1 MGRGEGTQLD
11 LGEEGG
17 RGEEKEDKDL
27 QKFLNT
33 PQSSSHVQ
41 ASSGQDPRIW
51 KDTPWRPLGV
61 RGGVPR
67 QGGSGEEDISVCWCI
82 LEKLGEQRGCKAP
95 LRWDSPDLPGSQ
107 LPLSMHQTTV
117 LIRLGLALGFAEGW
131 LAVPGGPEAC
141 RGPWG
146 EVGGRGECGV
156 WGEGGGRGG

>member
-1 MGRGEGTQLD
+1 MRISKRSSTLPRARAMPRLQVAKILESGRKPHGNHWGL
-11 LGEEGG
+11 EEGSQG
-17 RGEEKEDKDL
+17 REE
-27 QKFLNT
+27 
-33 PQSSSHVQ
+33 
-41 ASSGQDPRIW
+41 
-51 KDTPWRPLGV
+51 V
-61 RGGVPR
+61 RRRTLLCV
-67 QGGSGEEDISVCWCI
+67 CI
-82 LEKLGEQRGCKAP
+82 LEKLGKQRGCKAP
-95 LRWDSPDLPGSQ
+95 LLWISPDLPGPQ

>member
-1 MGRGEGTQLD
+1 MRIPKSPSTLSGAQATSRLQVAKILESGRTLHGDRWGL
-11 LGEEGG
+11 EEGSQG
-17 RGEEKEDKDL
+17 REEVGSRT
-27 QKFLNT
+27 FLCVGVFWKNWG
-33 PQSSSHVQ
+33 SRERVQ
-41 ASSGQDPRIW
+41 GPSPVDP
-51 KDTPWRPLGV
+51 
-61 RGGVPR
+61 
-67 QGGSGEEDISVCWCI
+67 
-82 LEKLGEQRGCKAP
+82 
-95 LRWDSPDLPGSQ
+95 PDLPGPQ